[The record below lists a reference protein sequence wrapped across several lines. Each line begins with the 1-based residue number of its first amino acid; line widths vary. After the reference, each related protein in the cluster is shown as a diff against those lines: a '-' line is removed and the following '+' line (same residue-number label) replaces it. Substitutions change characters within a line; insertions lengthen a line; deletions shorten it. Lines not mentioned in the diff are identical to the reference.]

1 MFCFLSCNCG
11 WTFVWLGKKSLL
23 WHCSRPC
30 FLCQKHNKSL
40 FARSLLQRKQNQ
52 QTPDF
57 AIPMWRP
64 LWLSQVAASLTVS
77 HNDIDVSSNGESV
90 DHCPSSRHCRDAKPI
105 LPFSQSSSA
114 WREYQ
119 SKVNVFNAM
128 CAVRSS
134 AYQSSAED
142 LFVQWSCKI
151 GFWCWQLVALT
162 DSRFMADGS
171 RPDFYCLS
179 PCYLALP
186 DHLKK
191 TPKIGEG
198 RKHTHGSRWD
208 IDHDDGSPREGGSSW
223 SQWGSRLR
231 APKPKHPTGRTRP
244 SDVHICN
251 PKDGYCGKNQGGG
264 RLIILFETLPILQLG
279 LSTVRRVVRA
289 NKDNPTLQHSS
300 QRGRERNDR
309 NFCKSAW
316 TLISFLLLFPFF
328 SILSAKWNG

>member
-1 MFCFLSCNCG
+1 MFCLNVFWAATVVGLLSG
-11 WTFVWLGKKSLL
+11 LEKKSLL
-23 WHCSRPC
+23 WQGSPC
-30 FLCQKHNKSL
+30 FLCQKHNTSL
-40 FARSLLQRKQNQ
+40 YARSLLQRKQNQ

-57 AIPMWRP
+57 AIPRRRP
-64 LWLSQVAASLTVS
+64 LWLSLTMTSMFHQMASRSIIVHHLDIVGMPNRFCHSVNHRLLGENTRARSMFSMLCAVECQVSKF
-77 HNDIDVSSNGESV
+77 
-90 DHCPSSRHCRDAKPI
+90 CW
-105 LPFSQSSSA
+105 SSA
-114 WREYQ
+114 T
-119 SKVNVFNAM
+119 
-128 CAVRSS
+128 
-134 AYQSSAED
+134 ED

-162 DSRFMADGS
+162 DSRFMAGDGS

-179 PCYLALP
+179 PCYLRLP
-186 DHLKK
+186 NHLKK

-198 RKHTHGSRWD
+198 RNHTHGSRWD

-251 PKDGYCGKNQGGG
+251 PKDGYCGKIQGGG
-264 RLIILFETLPILQLG
+264 RLINLFETLPILQLG

-309 NFCKSAW
+309 NLFKSAW

-328 SILSAKWNG
+328 AILSSKWNG